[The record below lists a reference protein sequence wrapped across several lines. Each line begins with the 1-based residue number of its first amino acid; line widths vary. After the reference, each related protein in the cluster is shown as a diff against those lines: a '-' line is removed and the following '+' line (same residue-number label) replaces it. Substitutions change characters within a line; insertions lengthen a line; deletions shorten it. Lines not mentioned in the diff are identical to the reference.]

1 MPSSPASLNVNEPTR
16 IVSCP
21 TCRKPVQLTPTNK
34 HRPFCSERCRMIDF
48 GGWASETYRIP
59 GERLEDVSSDDIDDV
74 DRA

>member
-1 MPSSPASLNVNEPTR
+1 
-16 IVSCP
+16 
-21 TCRKPVQLTPTNK
+21 
-34 HRPFCSERCRMIDF
+34 MIDF